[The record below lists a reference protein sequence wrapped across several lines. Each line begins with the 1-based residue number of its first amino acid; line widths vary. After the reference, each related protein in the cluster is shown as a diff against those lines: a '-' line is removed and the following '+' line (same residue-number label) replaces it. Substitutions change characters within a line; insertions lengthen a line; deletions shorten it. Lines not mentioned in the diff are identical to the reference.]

1 MSKPPLPH
9 EAVAMLEKANPAVIT
24 TLRSDGQPVSTATWY
39 LWDDGRVLVNMDE
52 GRKRLQHLRN
62 DPRVTITVLD
72 ESSWYTH
79 ISIIGRVTE
88 FREDKDLADID
99 RLAHHYLGDA
109 IRSATAPGSAPG
121 SRSTAGTAG
130 ARSRTAA
137 RRADVPWAGPPP
149 EFGGGLADVR
159 SCGLIDG
166 QAASWY
172 ASRHLIIR
180 RTTSRGITPKTPNDM
195 SSNCQ

>member
-1 MSKPPLPH
+1 MSKPPLPQ

-79 ISIIGRVTE
+79 ISIMGRVTE

-99 RLAHHYLGDA
+99 RLAHHYLGDPYPQRDRA
-109 IRSATAPGSAPG
+109 RVSAWIEIDRWHGWGTLKDS
-121 SRSTAGTAG
+121 SQAG
-130 ARSRTAA
+130 
-137 RRADVPWAGPPP
+137 
-149 EFGGGLADVR
+149 
-159 SCGLIDG
+159 
-166 QAASWY
+166 
-172 ASRHLIIR
+172 
-180 RTTSRGITPKTPNDM
+180 
-195 SSNCQ
+195 

>member
-99 RLAHHYLGDA
+99 RLAHHYL
-109 IRSATAPGSAPG
+109 ATLS
-121 SRSTAGTAG
+121 
-130 ARSRTAA
+130 AA
-137 RRADVPWAGPPP
+137 RPRPGQRLDRDRPLARLGHAQGQQP
-149 EFGGGLADVR
+149 GGLTFHGPDLPRNSGEVLPMFVPVA
-159 SCGLIDG
+159 
-166 QAASWY
+166 
-172 ASRHLIIR
+172 
-180 RTTSRGITPKTPNDM
+180 
-195 SSNCQ
+195 